1 MNTEEF
7 EALAARVIKGLPR
20 EFRAALEN
28 VVVLV
33 KDAPT
38 RAQEREFGP
47 GLYGLYEG
55 VPLPDRSSGYSGA
68 MPDKI
73 TLFKKNLEYGVR
85 NEKAVAAR
93 IRHTLLHELAHYFGM
108 DDEELIRK
116 DLY

>member
-1 MNTEEF
+1 MTQEEF
-7 EALAARVIKGLPR
+7 EALAAKVIKGLPR
-20 EFRAALEN
+20 EFRASLDN
-28 VVVLV
+28 IVVLV
-33 KDAPT
+33 KDAPA

-55 VPLPDRSSGYSGA
+55 VPLPDRTSGYSGA

-73 TLFKKNLEYGVR
+73 TLFRKNLESGAKT
-85 NEKAVAAR
+85 EKALAAR

-108 DDEELIRK
+108 DDEELVRK